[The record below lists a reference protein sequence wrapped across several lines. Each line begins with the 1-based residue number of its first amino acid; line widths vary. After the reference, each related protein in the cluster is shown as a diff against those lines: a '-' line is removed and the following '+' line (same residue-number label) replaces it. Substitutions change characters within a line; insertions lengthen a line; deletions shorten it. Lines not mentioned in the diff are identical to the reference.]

1 VPAPTTPNPDVDPD
15 SLPYTNA
22 VLAMLLPATAQAT
35 LPPILARW
43 GGSNVHADLTGTA
56 DSPRLLP
63 APAWPRG
70 CFQRQLGPAAASS
83 ASLAPGQICGSGSRQ
98 VHGSVEPFAEAVH
111 KEEDGNPGD
120 MPGDEG
126 DSEDSEPLLMT
137 VSLGEMQTCAC
148 EHVKVEHLFTIPGEE
163 FPRCHECVKPF
174 RGKKATHK
182 KAPPVLV
189 LLHVQ
194 DEAASNAW
202 RALPAAHQPGR
213 PSCGAAGPPAAQH
226 GPPAARQP
234 GRPSGSAA
242 CPPAAQHAGWGHG
255 GSYTEA
261 EWDEWRA
268 WRSSEWAAARAAV
281 AAAGGGGAAPAP
293 TAPAPA
299 GGGGLANQTPHHL
312 TRPQCPAP
320 RRRR

>member
-1 VPAPTTPNPDVDPD
+1 MDANAAMNAAANELLVDMVNAEWEADRGGGLVQAAVAVEAVSRRLLALMDPDGAGHVPAPTTPNPDVDPD

-137 VSLGEMQTCAC
+137 VSLGEMQTCVC

-194 DEAASNAW
+194 DEAKLRL
-202 RALPAAHQPGR
+202 RAQRPPPGPPNYPPPQGPGPHAKGSSAH
-213 PSCGAAGPPAAQH
+213 GAA
-226 GPPAARQP
+226 
-234 GRPSGSAA
+234 SS
-242 CPPAAQHAGWGHG
+242 
-255 GSYTEA
+255 S
-261 EWDEWRA
+261 WD
-268 WRSSEWAAARAAV
+268 
-281 AAAGGGGAAPAP
+281 
-293 TAPAPA
+293 
-299 GGGGLANQTPHHL
+299 
-312 TRPQCPAP
+312 
-320 RRRR
+320 